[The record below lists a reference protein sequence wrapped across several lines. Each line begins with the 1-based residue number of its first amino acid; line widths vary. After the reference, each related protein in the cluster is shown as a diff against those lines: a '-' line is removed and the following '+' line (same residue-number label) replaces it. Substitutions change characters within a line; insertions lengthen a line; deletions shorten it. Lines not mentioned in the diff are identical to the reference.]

1 MSACPETSG
10 ERTRLACRV
19 RRPRRTLERSRP
31 VDRKGAAGEG
41 ASDSTR
47 GRVRSSLIRNL
58 RGAFRNGSVFC
69 AVVAAVWLALPKP
82 PLLDGISFSQCVR
95 DRNGKLLR
103 VTLSAD
109 QKFRIWTALE
119 DISPDLIDATLRYED
134 KHYTHHPGVNPV
146 ALARGAMDLVRFH
159 RATTGGSTITM
170 QLARLRFH
178 LHTRTVSGKLQ
189 QIVRALELERHFSK
203 KQILEA
209 YLNLAPYGRNIEGIG
224 AASQIY
230 FDKPASKLSR
240 PQAIALSVIP
250 QSPSRRALHTD
261 RDNDSVNLAQSSWY
275 DRAGADTDAKFSMRE
290 FRPRMQTEQKFI
302 APHFV
307 QEVLEMVGSARC
319 ADPRKLSGQRGFPT
333 NIVTTLDLEKQQSI
347 ERRVT
352 DYVANNRNRG
362 IENAAV
368 FLVDTRTMDVLSQ
381 LGSADFYKAD
391 INGQVDGTR
400 SPRSPGS
407 TLKPFVYA
415 LALEQGLIHPLS
427 ILADAPRS
435 FGEYNPENFD
445 REFLGPI
452 RACDALARSR
462 NVPAVELA
470 SHLGHPTLYE
480 FLNTADVRLPK
491 PESFYGLA
499 LPLGGAEVS
508 LQDLVRLYAAL
519 ANDGELRPLRFTR
532 PAAEHR
538 GENDSNLTALRRQ
551 VSRRADSKNA
561 GKGNGKRILS
571 PEAAFLT
578 LEMLGNVPR
587 PEMNCADGNHSA
599 RVYWKTGT
607 SHGFRDA
614 WSIAVFDH
622 YVLGVWVGNFD
633 GRANPAF
640 VGRTAAAPLLFQI
653 IDSLRAAWPEP
664 AVPHQLPPGANLK
677 RVEFC
682 ALSGDLP
689 NQFCTQHVEGWFIPG
704 LSPIKTCDVHHEVLV
719 DLATGLRVPIDDG
732 TRQLKREVYEF
743 WPGEFLTLFEQAG
756 IPRRVPPPFLPDT
769 GSELASRAG
778 QKPIIVSPNSKEIM
792 LVSKK
797 TIPLRAKTDADVR
810 EIFWFAGKQFVGK
823 AAPNQVLEWTA
834 GVGDYE
840 ITTLDDHGRACSCSV
855 IVR

>member
-1 MSACPETSG
+1 MK
-10 ERTRLACRV
+10 TRVIPNEVRDLSKARGSRYVLRV
-19 RRPRRTLERSRP
+19 IRSL
-31 VDRKGAAGEG
+31 
-41 ASDSTR
+41 S
-47 GRVRSSLIRNL
+47 VRCLGVL
-58 RGAFRNGSVFC
+58 GMTAWF
-69 AVVAAVWLALPKP
+69 AWLLLPKP
-82 PLLDGISFSQCVR
+82 PLLDGISFSKCVR

-109 QKFRIWTALE
+109 QKFRIWTPLE
-119 DISPDLIDATLRYED
+119 EISTDLIDATLRYED
-134 KHYTHHPGVNPV
+134 KYYAHHPGVNPI
-146 ALARGAMDLVRFH
+146 ALARGAADLLRFH

-178 LHTRTVSGKLQ
+178 LHTRTMSGKLE
-189 QIVRALELERHFSK
+189 QIMRALELERHYSK
-203 KQILEA
+203 TQILEA

-224 AASQIY
+224 AASEIY

-240 PQAIALSVIP
+240 PEAIALSVIP

-261 RDNDSVNLAQSSWY
+261 RDNHSVNLAQSSWY
-275 DRAGADTDAKFSMRE
+275 DRAGADTEFSMRE
-290 FRPRMQTEQKFI
+290 FRPRMQTERKFI

-319 ADPRKLSGQRGFPT
+319 ADPRKLLGQRGVPT
-333 NIVTTLDLEKQQSI
+333 NIITTLDLEKQQAI
-347 ERRVT
+347 ERRVA

-362 IENAAV
+362 IENAV
-368 FLVDTRTMDVLSQ
+368 VLLVDTRTMDVLAQ
-381 LGSADFYKAD
+381 IGSADFYKAD

-470 SHLGHPTLYE
+470 THLAHPTLYQ
-480 FLNTADVRLPK
+480 FLNTAEVRLPK
-491 PESFYGLA
+491 AESFYGLA

-519 ANDGELRPLRFTR
+519 ANNGELRPLRFTTHDR
-532 PAAEHR
+532 
-538 GENDSNLTALRRQ
+538 TA
-551 VSRRADSKNA
+551 KP
-561 GKGNGKRILS
+561 KRILS
-571 PEAAFLT
+571 PEASFLT

-587 PEMNCADGNHSA
+587 PEMNCADGNRSA

-640 VGRTAAAPLLFQI
+640 VGRTAAGPLLFQI

-664 AVPHQLPPGANLK
+664 AVPHQPPPGTNLK

-689 NQFCTQHVEGWFIPG
+689 NQFCTQRVEGWFIPG
-704 LSPIKTCDVHHEVLV
+704 VSPIKTCDVHREVLV
-719 DLATGLRVPIDDG
+719 DLATGLRVQIDDG

-743 WPGEFLTLFEQAG
+743 WPGDFLTLFEQAG

-769 GSELASRAG
+769 GSELASRSG
-778 QKPIIVSPNSKEIM
+778 QKPIIVSPNSKEIL

-797 TIPLRAKTDADVR
+797 TIPLRAKADADVR

-840 ITTLDDHGRACSCSV
+840 ITALDDHGRAGSHSLV
-855 IVR
+855 VR

>member
-1 MSACPETSG
+1 MKTRVIPIPQSR
-10 ERTRLACRV
+10 ERDLSKARGSRYVLRV
-19 RRPRRTLERSRP
+19 
-31 VDRKGAAGEG
+31 
-41 ASDSTR
+41 
-47 GRVRSSLIRNL
+47 VRSPLVRSL
-58 RGAFRNGSVFC
+58 
-69 AVVAAVWLALPKP
+69 AVLGMTAWFAWLLLPKP
-82 PLLDGISFSQCVR
+82 PLLDGVSFSQSVR

-109 QKFRIWTALE
+109 QKFRIWTPLE
-119 DISPDLIDATLRYED
+119 EISPDLIDATLRYED
-134 KHYTHHPGVNPV
+134 KYYARHPGVNPI
-146 ALARGAMDLVRFH
+146 ALARGAADLLRFH

-178 LHTRTVSGKLQ
+178 LHTRNVSGKLE
-189 QIVRALELERHFSK
+189 QIMRALELERHYSK
-203 KQILEA
+203 NQILEA

-224 AASQIY
+224 AASEIY

-240 PQAIALSVIP
+240 LEAIALSVIP
-250 QSPSRRALHTD
+250 QSPSHRALHTD
-261 RDNDSVNLAQSSWY
+261 RDNHSVNLAQSSWY
-275 DRAGADTDAKFSMRE
+275 DRAGADTEFSMRE
-290 FRPRMQTEQKFI
+290 FRPRMQTERKFI

-319 ADPRKLSGQRGFPT
+319 ADPRKLSGQRGVPT
-333 NIVTTLDLEKQQSI
+333 NIITTLDLEKQQAI

-368 FLVDTRTMDVLSQ
+368 LLVDTRTMDVLAQ
-381 LGSADFYKAD
+381 VGSANFYKAD

-470 SHLGHPTLYE
+470 SHLAHPTLYE
-480 FLNTADVRLPK
+480 FLSTADVRLPK
-491 PESFYGLA
+491 GESFYGLA

-508 LQDLVRLYAAL
+508 LQNLVLLYAAL
-519 ANDGELRPLRFTR
+519 ANNGELRPLRFTER
-532 PAAEHR
+532 DCLAK
-538 GENDSNLTALRRQ
+538 
-551 VSRRADSKNA
+551 SK
-561 GKGNGKRILS
+561 KILS

-640 VGRTAAAPLLFQI
+640 VGRTAAGPLLFQI

-664 AVPHQLPPGANLK
+664 AVPHQPPPGANLK

-682 ALSGDLP
+682 ALSGELP
-689 NQFCTQHVEGWFIPG
+689 NQFCTQRVEGWFIPG
-704 LSPIKTCDVHHEVLV
+704 VSPIKTCDVHREVLV

-732 TRQLKREVYEF
+732 THQLKREVYEF
-743 WPGEFLTLFEQAG
+743 WPGDFLTLFEQAG
-756 IPRRVPPPFLPDT
+756 ISRRVPPPFLPDI

-778 QKPIIVSPNSKEIM
+778 QKPIIVSPNSKEIL

-797 TIPLRAKTDADVR
+797 TIPLRAKADADVH

-823 AAPNQVLEWTA
+823 AASNKVLEWTA
-834 GVGDYE
+834 AAGDYE
-840 ITTLDDHGRACSCSV
+840 ITALDDHGRAGSHTV
-855 IVR
+855 VVR

>member
-1 MSACPETSG
+1 MSAWPETSG
-10 ERTRLACRV
+10 ERTRGRA
-19 RRPRRTLERSRP
+19 RS
-31 VDRKGAAGEG
+31 
-41 ASDSTR
+41 TM
-47 GRVRSSLIRNL
+47 IRNL
-58 RGAFRNGSVFC
+58 RGAFRNGIVFC

-109 QKFRIWTALE
+109 QKFRIWTPLE
-119 DISPDLIDATLRYED
+119 KISPDLIDATLCYED
-134 KHYTHHPGVNPV
+134 KYYVRHPGVNPI
-146 ALARGAMDLVRFH
+146 ALARGAADLLRFH

-178 LHTRTVSGKLQ
+178 LHTRTISGKLE
-189 QIVRALELERHFSK
+189 QIMRALELERHYSK
-203 KQILEA
+203 NQILEA

-224 AASQIY
+224 AASEIY
-230 FDKPASKLSR
+230 FDKPATRLSQ
-240 PQAIALSVIP
+240 PEAIALSVIP

-261 RDNDSVNLAQSSWY
+261 RDNHSVNLAQSSWY
-275 DRAGADTDAKFSMRE
+275 DRAGSDTGAEFSMRE
-290 FRPRMQTEQKFI
+290 FRPRMQTERKFI

-307 QEVLEMVGSARC
+307 QEVLEAS
-319 ADPRKLSGQRGFPT
+319 RGRDQ
-333 NIVTTLDLEKQQSI
+333 IITTLDLEKQQAI

-352 DYVANNRNRG
+352 DYVGNNRNRG

-368 FLVDTRTMDVLSQ
+368 FLVDTRTMAVLAQ
-381 LGSADFYKAD
+381 VGSADFYKTD

-435 FGEYNPENFD
+435 FGGYNPENFD

-452 RACDALARSR
+452 RAGDALARSR

-470 SHLGHPTLYE
+470 SHLAHPTLYQ
-480 FLNTADVRLPK
+480 FLSTADVRLPK
-491 PESFYGLA
+491 AESFYGLA

-519 ANDGELRPLRFTR
+519 ANNGELRPLRFT
-532 PAAEHR
+532 
-538 GENDSNLTALRRQ
+538 
-551 VSRRADSKNA
+551 A
-561 GKGNGKRILS
+561 GDRIAKPKRILS

-633 GRANPAF
+633 GRANAAF

-664 AVPHQLPPGANLK
+664 TVPHQPPPGANLK

-689 NQFCTQHVEGWFIPG
+689 NRFCTQHVEGWFIPG
-704 LSPIKTCDVHHEVLV
+704 VSPIKTCDVHREVLV

-732 TRQLKREVYEF
+732 TRHLKREVYEF

-756 IPRRVPPPFLPDT
+756 IPRRVPPPFLPDV
-769 GSELASRAG
+769 GSELAGRVG
-778 QKPIIVSPNSKEIM
+778 QKPIIVSPNSKEII

-834 GVGDYE
+834 VAGDYE
-840 ITTLDDHGRACSCSV
+840 VTALDDHGRAGSHSV
-855 IVR
+855 VVR

>member
-1 MSACPETSG
+1 MKTHVIPKEVMDLS
-10 ERTRLACRV
+10 
-19 RRPRRTLERSRP
+19 
-31 VDRKGAAGEG
+31 K
-41 ASDSTR
+41 TR
-47 GRVRSSLIRNL
+47 GSRFVLRVIR
-58 RGAFRNGSVFC
+58 APSVRFL
-69 AVVAAVWLALPKP
+69 AVLGTTAWFAWLLLPKP

-109 QKFRIWTALE
+109 QKFRIWTQLQE
-119 DISPDLIDATLRYED
+119 ISPDLIDATLRYED
-134 KHYTHHPGVNPV
+134 KYYARHPGVNPI
-146 ALARGAMDLVRFH
+146 ALVRGAADLLRLH

-178 LHTRTVSGKLQ
+178 LHTRTISGKLE
-189 QIVRALELERHFSK
+189 QIMRALELERHYSK
-203 KQILEA
+203 NQILEA

-224 AASQIY
+224 AASEIY

-240 PQAIALSVIP
+240 PEAIALSVIP

-261 RDNDSVNLAQSSWY
+261 RDNHSVNLAQSSWY
-275 DRAGADTDAKFSMRE
+275 DRAGADAEFSMRE
-290 FRPRMQTEQKFI
+290 FRPRMQTERKFI

-307 QEVLEMVGSARC
+307 QEVLETSHGP
-319 ADPRKLSGQRGFPT
+319 DQ
-333 NIVTTLDLEKQQSI
+333 IITTLDLEKQQAI
-347 ERRVT
+347 ERRVI

-368 FLVDTRTMDVLSQ
+368 FLVDARTMGVLAQ
-381 LGSADFYKAD
+381 VGSADFYRAD

-400 SPRSPGS
+400 SLRSPGS

-462 NVPAVELA
+462 NVPAVELTA
-470 SHLGHPTLYE
+470 HLAHPTLYQ
-480 FLNTADVRLPK
+480 FLNAAGVRLPK
-491 PESFYGLA
+491 SESFYGLA

-508 LQDLVRLYAAL
+508 LQDLVRLYGAL
-519 ANDGELRPLRFTR
+519 TNNGELRPLRFTTR
-532 PAAEHR
+532 
-538 GENDSNLTALRRQ
+538 DLTA
-551 VSRRADSKNA
+551 KP
-561 GKGNGKRILS
+561 KRILS
-571 PEAAFLT
+571 PESAFLT

-587 PEMNCADGNHSA
+587 PEMNCSDGNHSA
-599 RVYWKTGT
+599 RVFWKTGT

-622 YVLGVWVGNFD
+622 YVLGIWVGNFD

-640 VGRTAAAPLLFQI
+640 IGRTAAGPLLFQI

-664 AVPHQLPPGANLK
+664 AVPHQPPPGANLK

-689 NQFCTQHVEGWFIPG
+689 NQFCTQRVEGWFIPG
-704 LSPIKTCDVHHEVLV
+704 VSPIKTCDVHREVLV
-719 DLATGLRVPIDDG
+719 DVATGLRVPVDDG
-732 TRQLKREVYEF
+732 THQLRREVYEF
-743 WPGEFLTLFEQAG
+743 WPGDFLALFEQAG
-756 IPRRVPPPFLPDT
+756 VPRRGPPPFLPGTD
-769 GSELASRAG
+769 SELASRVG
-778 QKPIIVSPNSKEIM
+778 QKPLIVSPNSKEIL

-797 TIPLRAKTDADVR
+797 TIPLRAKADADVR
-810 EIFWFAGKQFVGK
+810 EIFWFAGKQFIGK

-834 GVGDYE
+834 ATGDYDV
-840 ITTLDDHGRACSCSV
+840 TALDDHGRAGSHR
-855 IVR
+855 IVVR

>member
-1 MSACPETSG
+1 MIALRKILRPLLLASAFLSAIWFT
-10 ERTRLACRV
+10 
-19 RRPRRTLERSRP
+19 
-31 VDRKGAAGEG
+31 
-41 ASDSTR
+41 
-47 GRVRSSLIRNL
+47 
-58 RGAFRNGSVFC
+58 
-69 AVVAAVWLALPKP
+69 LPKP

-109 QKFRIWTALE
+109 QKFRIWTPLAR
-119 DISPDLIDATLRYED
+119 ISPDLIDGTLRYED
-134 KHYTHHPGVNPV
+134 KYYTHHPGVNPL
-146 ALARGAMDLVRFH
+146 ALARCALNLFRF
-159 RATTGGSTITM
+159 RRVTAGGSTITM
-170 QLARLRFH
+170 QVARLWFH
-178 LHTRTVSGKLQ
+178 LHTRSISGKLE
-189 QIVRALELERHFSK
+189 QIMRALELERHYSK
-203 KQILEA
+203 NEILEA

-240 PQAIALSVIP
+240 PEAVALSVIP
-250 QSPSRRALHTD
+250 QSPSRRALHID
-261 RDNDSVNLAQSSWY
+261 RDNHSINLAQSSWY
-275 DRAGADTDAKFSMRE
+275 DRAKIESNAEFSMRD
-290 FRPRMQTEQKFI
+290 FQPRMQTEQKFF

-307 QEVLEMVGSARC
+307 QEVLESSHGR
-319 ADPRKLSGQRGFPT
+319 DQ
-333 NIVTTLDLEKQQSI
+333 IITTLDLEKQQAI

-352 DYVANNRNRG
+352 DYVASNRNRS

-368 FLVDTRTMDVLSQ
+368 FLVDTRTMEVLAQ
-381 LGSADFYKAD
+381 VGSADFNNVA

-435 FGEYNPENFD
+435 FGDYNPENFD

-470 SHLGHPTLYE
+470 SHLADPTLYE
-480 FLNTADVRLPK
+480 FLNAADVHLPK

-519 ANDGELRPLRFTR
+519 ANNGELRPLRYKMR
-532 PAAEHR
+532 DPIP
-538 GENDSNLTALRRQ
+538 
-551 VSRRADSKNA
+551 KP
-561 GKGNGKRILS
+561 KKILS
-571 PEAAFLT
+571 PEASFLT
-578 LEMLGNVPR
+578 VEMLGNVPR
-587 PEMNCADGNHSA
+587 PEMNCAGGTHGA
-599 RVYWKTGT
+599 PVYWKTGT

-653 IDSLRAAWPEP
+653 IDSLRSAWPEP
-664 AVPHQLPPGANLK
+664 GIPHLPPPGANLK
-677 RVEFC
+677 PIEFC

-689 NQFCTQHVEGWFIPG
+689 NQFCTQRVEGWFIPG
-704 LSPIKTCDVHHEVLV
+704 VSPIKTCDVHREVLV
-719 DLATGLRVPIDDG
+719 DVASGLRVPVDDG
-732 TRQLKREVYEF
+732 TRQLRREVYEF

-756 IPRRVPPPFLPDT
+756 IPRRVPPPFLPDK
-769 GSELASRAG
+769 GSELTSRSG
-778 QKPIIVSPNSKEIM
+778 QKPVIVSPSKKEIV
-792 LVSKK
+792 LASAK
-797 TIPLRAKTDADVR
+797 TIPLRAKAEGDVR
-810 EIFWFAGKQFVGK
+810 DLFWFAGKQFVGK
-823 AAPNQVLEWTA
+823 GAPNQVLEWTA
-834 GVGDYE
+834 TAGDYE
-840 ITTLDDHGRACSCSV
+840 ITVLDDHGRAGSCSV

>member
-1 MSACPETSG
+1 MK
-10 ERTRLACRV
+10 TRVIPIPQSREKNLSKALVSRYLSRV
-19 RRPRRTLERSRP
+19 IRAPS
-31 VDRKGAAGEG
+31 
-41 ASDSTR
+41 
-47 GRVRSSLIRNL
+47 VRSFALL
-58 RGAFRNGSVFC
+58 GMTAWF
-69 AVVAAVWLALPKP
+69 AWLLLPKP

-109 QKFRIWTALE
+109 QKVRIWTPLAE
-119 DISPDLIDATLRYED
+119 ISPDLIDATLRYED
-134 KHYTHHPGVNPV
+134 KYYAHHPGVNPL
-146 ALARGAMDLVRFH
+146 ALARCALDLIRFH
-159 RATTGGSTITM
+159 RVTAGGSTITM

-178 LHTRTVSGKLQ
+178 LHTRNISGKLE
-189 QIVRALELERHFSK
+189 QIIRSIELERHYSK
-203 KQILEA
+203 NEILEA

-240 PQAIALSVIP
+240 PEAVALSVIP
-250 QSPSRRALHTD
+250 QSPTRRALHID
-261 RDNDSVNLAQSSWY
+261 RDNHSINLAQSSWY
-275 DRAGADTDAKFSMRE
+275 DRAKIDSNAEFSMRD
-290 FRPRMQTEQKFI
+290 FQPRMQTEQKFF
-302 APHFV
+302 APHLI
-307 QEVLEMVGSARC
+307 QQVLESLHGR
-319 ADPRKLSGQRGFPT
+319 DQ
-333 NIVTTLDLEKQQSI
+333 IITTLDFERQRAI

-352 DYVANNRNRG
+352 DYIASNRNRS

-368 FLVDTRTMDVLSQ
+368 LLVDTRTMDVLAQ
-381 LGSADFYKAD
+381 VGSADFNNAA

-400 SPRSPGS
+400 SARSPGS

-470 SHLGHPTLYE
+470 SHLAHPTLYQ
-480 FLNTADVRLPK
+480 FLNAADVHLPK

-519 ANDGELRPLRFTR
+519 ANNGELRPLRR
-532 PAAEHR
+532 IEKDPVAK
-538 GENDSNLTALRRQ
+538 
-551 VSRRADSKNA
+551 SR
-561 GKGNGKRILS
+561 RILS

-578 LEMLGNVPR
+578 FEMLGNVPR
-587 PEMNCADGNHSA
+587 PEMNCADGTHSA
-599 RVYWKTGT
+599 PVYWKTGT

-664 AVPHQLPPGANLK
+664 SVPHLPPPGSNLK

-704 LSPIKTCDVHHEVLV
+704 VSPIKTCDVHREVLV
-719 DLATGLRVPIDDG
+719 DVASGLRVPLDDG
-732 TRQLKREVYEF
+732 TRQLRREVYEF

-756 IPRRVPPPFLPDT
+756 IPRRVPPPFLPNN
-769 GSELASRAG
+769 GSELASRSG
-778 QKPIIVSPNSKEIM
+778 QKPVIVSPSKKEIV
-792 LVSKK
+792 LASTKR
-797 TIPLRAKTDADVR
+797 IPLRAKAEGDVR

-823 AAPNQVLEWTA
+823 AAPNQVVEWTA
-834 GVGDYE
+834 TAGDYE
-840 ITTLDDHGRACSCSV
+840 ITALDDHGRADSHSV
-855 IVR
+855 TVR

>member
-1 MSACPETSG
+1 MKTRVIPIPQSR
-10 ERTRLACRV
+10 ERDLSKALV
-19 RRPRRTLERSRP
+19 SRYLSP
-31 VDRKGAAGEG
+31 VIRAP
-41 ASDSTR
+41 S
-47 GRVRSSLIRNL
+47 VRSFALL
-58 RGAFRNGSVFC
+58 GMTAWF
-69 AVVAAVWLALPKP
+69 AWLLLPKP

-109 QKFRIWTALE
+109 QKFRIWTPLE
-119 DISPDLIDATLRYED
+119 DISADLIDATLRYED
-134 KHYTHHPGVNPV
+134 KYYAHHPGVNPL
-146 ALARGAMDLVRFH
+146 ALARCALDLLRFH
-159 RATTGGSTITM
+159 RVTAGGSTITM

-178 LHTRTVSGKLQ
+178 LHTRNISGKLE
-189 QIVRALELERHFSK
+189 QIIRSVELERHYSK
-203 KQILEA
+203 NEILEA
-209 YLNLAPYGRNIEGIG
+209 YLNLAPYGRNIEGAG

-240 PQAIALSVIP
+240 PEAVALSVIP
-250 QSPSRRALHTD
+250 QSPTRRALHID
-261 RDNDSVNLAQSSWY
+261 RDNHSINLAQSNWY
-275 DRAGADTDAKFSMRE
+275 DRAKIDSNAEFSMRN
-290 FRPRMQTEQKFI
+290 FQPRMQTEQKFF

-307 QEVLEMVGSARC
+307 QQVLESSHGR
-319 ADPRKLSGQRGFPT
+319 DQ
-333 NIVTTLDLEKQQSI
+333 IITTLDFEKQRAI

-352 DYVANNRNRG
+352 GYIASNRNRS

-368 FLVDTRTMDVLSQ
+368 LLVDTRTMDVLAQ
-381 LGSADFYKAD
+381 VGSADFNNAA

-470 SHLGHPTLYE
+470 SHVAHPTLYQ
-480 FLNTADVRLPK
+480 FLNTADVHLPK

-519 ANDGELRPLRFTR
+519 ANNGQLRLLRR
-532 PAAEHR
+532 I
-538 GENDSNLTALRRQ
+538 ENDPVAK
-551 VSRRADSKNA
+551 SR
-561 GKGNGKRILS
+561 RILS

-587 PEMNCADGNHSA
+587 PEMNCADGTHSA
-599 RVYWKTGT
+599 PVYWKTGT

-664 AVPHQLPPGANLK
+664 SVPHLPPPGSNLK

-704 LSPIKTCDVHHEVLV
+704 VSPIKTCDVHRQVLIDV
-719 DLATGLRVPIDDG
+719 ASGLRVPLDDG
-732 TRQLKREVYEF
+732 TRQLRREVYEF

-756 IPRRVPPPFLPDT
+756 IPRRVPPPFLPNN
-769 GSELASRAG
+769 GSELASRSG
-778 QKPIIVSPNSKEIM
+778 QKPVIVSPSKKEIV
-792 LVSKK
+792 LASTKR
-797 TIPLRAKTDADVR
+797 IPLRAKAEGDVR

-823 AAPNQVLEWTA
+823 AAPNQVVEWTA
-834 GVGDYE
+834 TAGDYE
-840 ITTLDDHGRACSCSV
+840 ITALDDHGRADSHSV
-855 IVR
+855 TVR

>member
-1 MSACPETSG
+1 MKTRVIPILQSR
-10 ERTRLACRV
+10 ERDLSKALV
-19 RRPRRTLERSRP
+19 SRYLSRMIRAP
-31 VDRKGAAGEG
+31 
-41 ASDSTR
+41 S
-47 GRVRSSLIRNL
+47 VRSFALL
-58 RGAFRNGSVFC
+58 GMTAWF
-69 AVVAAVWLALPKP
+69 AWLLLPKP

-109 QKFRIWTALE
+109 QKFRIWTPLAE
-119 DISPDLIDATLRYED
+119 VSPDLINATLRYED
-134 KHYTHHPGVNPV
+134 KYYAHHPGVNPL
-146 ALARGAMDLVRFH
+146 ALARCALDLLRFH
-159 RATTGGSTITM
+159 RVTAGGSTITM

-178 LHTRTVSGKLQ
+178 LHTRNISGKLE
-189 QIVRALELERHFSK
+189 QIIRSVELERHYSK
-203 KQILEA
+203 NEILEA

-230 FDKPASKLSR
+230 FDKLASKLSR
-240 PQAIALSVIP
+240 PEAVALSVIP
-250 QSPSRRALHTD
+250 QSPTRRALYID
-261 RDNDSVNLAQSSWY
+261 RDNHSINLAQSSWY
-275 DRAGADTDAKFSMRE
+275 DRAKIGSNAEFSMRD
-290 FRPRMQTEQKFI
+290 FQPRMQTEQKFF

-307 QEVLEMVGSARC
+307 QHVLESSHGR
-319 ADPRKLSGQRGFPT
+319 DQ
-333 NIVTTLDLEKQQSI
+333 IITTLDFEKQRAI

-352 DYVANNRNRG
+352 GYIASNRNRG

-368 FLVDTRTMDVLSQ
+368 LLIDTRTMDVLAQ
-381 LGSADFYKAD
+381 VGSADFNNAA

-427 ILADAPRS
+427 ILSDAPRS

-470 SHLGHPTLYE
+470 SHLAHPTLYQ
-480 FLNTADVRLPK
+480 FLNTADVHLPK

-519 ANDGELRPLRFTR
+519 ANNGELRPLRR
-532 PAAEHR
+532 I
-538 GENDSNLTALRRQ
+538 ENDPVAK
-551 VSRRADSKNA
+551 SR
-561 GKGNGKRILS
+561 RILS

-587 PEMNCADGNHSA
+587 PEMNCADGTHSA
-599 RVYWKTGT
+599 PVYWKTGT

-664 AVPHQLPPGANLK
+664 SVPHLPPPGSNLK

-682 ALSGDLP
+682 ALSGDFP

-704 LSPIKTCDVHHEVLV
+704 VSPIKTCDVHREVLV
-719 DLATGLRVPIDDG
+719 DVASGLRVPLDDG
-732 TRQLKREVYEF
+732 TRQLRREVYEF
-743 WPGEFLTLFEQAG
+743 WPGEFLTLFEQAC
-756 IPRRVPPPFLPDT
+756 IPRRVPPPFLPNN
-769 GSELASRAG
+769 GSELASRSG
-778 QKPIIVSPNSKEIM
+778 QKPVIVSPSKKEIV
-792 LVSKK
+792 LASTKR
-797 TIPLRAKTDADVR
+797 IPLRAKAEGDVR

-823 AAPNQVLEWTA
+823 AAPNQVVEWTA
-834 GVGDYE
+834 TAGDYE
-840 ITTLDDHGRACSCSV
+840 ITALDDHGRADSHSV
-855 IVR
+855 TVR

>member
-1 MSACPETSG
+1 MK
-10 ERTRLACRV
+10 TRVIPIPQSREKDLSKARGSRYVLRV
-19 RRPRRTLERSRP
+19 IRSP
-31 VDRKGAAGEG
+31 W
-41 ASDSTR
+41 
-47 GRVRSSLIRNL
+47 VRSLGVL
-58 RGAFRNGSVFC
+58 GMTAWF
-69 AVVAAVWLALPKP
+69 AWLLLPKP
-82 PLLDGISFSQCVR
+82 TLLDGVSFSQSVR

-109 QKFRIWTALE
+109 QKFRIWTPLE
-119 DISPDLIDATLRYED
+119 EISPDLIDATLRYED
-134 KHYTHHPGVNPV
+134 KYYARHPGVNPI
-146 ALARGAMDLVRFH
+146 ALARGAADLVRFH

-178 LHTRTVSGKLQ
+178 LHTRTISGKLE
-189 QIVRALELERHFSK
+189 QIMRALELERHYSK
-203 KQILEA
+203 NQILEA
-209 YLNLAPYGRNIEGIG
+209 YLNLAPYGRNLEGIG
-224 AASQIY
+224 AASEIY

-240 PQAIALSVIP
+240 PEAIALSVIP
-250 QSPSRRALHTD
+250 QSPNRRALHTD
-261 RDNDSVNLAQSSWY
+261 RDNHSVNLAQSSWY
-275 DRAGADTDAKFSMRE
+275 DRAGADPPDAEFSMRE
-290 FRPRMQTEQKFI
+290 FRPRMQTERKFI

-307 QEVLEMVGSARC
+307 QEVLETSHGR
-319 ADPRKLSGQRGFPT
+319 DE
-333 NIVTTLDLEKQQSI
+333 IVTTLDLEKQRAI

-368 FLVDTRTMDVLSQ
+368 FLVDTRTMDVLAQ
-381 LGSADFYKAD
+381 IGSADFYKAD
-391 INGQVDGTR
+391 IEGQVDGTR

-407 TLKPFVYA
+407 TLKPFVYG

-470 SHLGHPTLYE
+470 SHLAHPTLYQ
-480 FLNTADVRLPK
+480 FLTTAEVRLPK
-491 PESFYGLA
+491 AESFYGLA

-508 LQDLVRLYAAL
+508 LQDLVRLYAVL
-519 ANDGELRPLRFTR
+519 ANNGELRPLRFTAR
-532 PAAEHR
+532 DR
-538 GENDSNLTALRRQ
+538 TA
-551 VSRRADSKNA
+551 KP
-561 GKGNGKRILS
+561 KRILS

-587 PEMNCADGNHSA
+587 PEMNCADGGHSA
-599 RVYWKTGT
+599 PVYWKTGT

-622 YVLGVWVGNFD
+622 YALGVWVGNFD

-664 AVPHQLPPGANLK
+664 TVPHQALPGANLK

-689 NQFCTQHVEGWFIPG
+689 NRFCTQRVEGWFIPG
-704 LSPIKTCDVHHEVLV
+704 VSPIETCDVHREVLV
-719 DLATGLRVPIDDG
+719 DVASGLRVAIDDG
-732 TRQLKREVYEF
+732 TRQLKHEVYEF
-743 WPGEFLTLFEQAG
+743 WPGDFLTLFEQVG

-769 GSELASRAG
+769 GSDLASRSG
-778 QKPIIVSPNSKEIM
+778 QKPIIVSPNSKEIL

-797 TIPLRAKTDADVR
+797 AIPLRAKADADVR

-834 GVGDYE
+834 AAGDYE
-840 ITTLDDHGRACSCSV
+840 ITALDDHGRAGSHSLV
-855 IVR
+855 VR